1 MWLFGMYLAVMI
13 HSFHSE
19 SSVFYLSGILKSYF
33 IIYKYSTYQYLE
45 FIRFLHSLL
54 PVSFRDQ
61 DSKLTFSV
69 SLPDHLLFKFLSI
82 LLGNLFRIQWIWCLF
97 YVFMFFG
104 IFVSADISIFLF
116 NLYVSSLISDCY
128 ASIFIFTDNFFNSCF
143 VFLNLFSLWIIRYW
157 YRW

>member
-1 MWLFGMYLAVMI
+1 MWLFGIYLAVMI
-13 HSFHSE
+13 HSFYSE

-97 YVFMFFG
+97 YVFRNLCLCGYFDFSFQSVRL
-104 IFVSADISIFLF
+104 IAHIRLLCF
-116 NLYVSSLISDCY
+116 NLYLHGQ
-128 ASIFIFTDNFFNSCF
+128 
-143 VFLNLFSLWIIRYW
+143 LF
-157 YRW
+157 